1 MQIHKGIIVLSLI
14 CLVFTNETNSI
25 SQTDLFRE
33 LLPTWR
39 GYIWNRT
46 LPYNIQ

>member
-14 CLVFTNETNSI
+14 CLIFTNETNSI

-33 LLPTWR
+33 YCQRGGATSEIAHFPT
-39 GYIWNRT
+39 I
-46 LPYNIQ
+46 